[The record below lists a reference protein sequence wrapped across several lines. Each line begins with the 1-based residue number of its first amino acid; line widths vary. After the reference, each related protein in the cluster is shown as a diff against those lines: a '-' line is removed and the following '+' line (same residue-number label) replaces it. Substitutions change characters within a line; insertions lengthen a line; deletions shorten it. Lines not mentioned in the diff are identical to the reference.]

1 MSNEPFPVIRSH
13 LYGPGNN
20 AKILSKIFDTESDAV
35 ILDLEDAVPPNQ
47 KELARNMVA
56 EIISERSQESQPYC
70 FVRINHPSLQLVELE
85 IRAITQKGLF
95 GIRIPKVET
104 PDDIIVVEK
113 VLNEEE
119 QNKSLQNGSIKI
131 ICNIESSK
139 GILNAGS
146 IVQASN
152 RVVGFAF
159 GAADFAKDIGVWQPD
174 HFSFLYP
181 KSHLVISSSAYSAQP
196 PVDSVYAN
204 LNDEE
209 GLKESS
215 VFAKNLG
222 FFGRSAI
229 HPKQVP
235 IINEIYTPTDEEIKK
250 AQSIIDALEK
260 AEQES
265 KGAIDVA
272 GDFVD
277 IAIVKKAEGIIN
289 LAKSLGL
296 V

>member
-1 MSNEPFPVIRSH
+1 M
-13 LYGPGNN
+13 
-20 AKILSKIFDTESDAV
+20 
-35 ILDLEDAVPPNQ
+35 
-47 KELARNMVA
+47 
-56 EIISERSQESQPYC
+56 
-70 FVRINHPSLQLVELE
+70 
-85 IRAITQKGLF
+85 
-95 GIRIPKVET
+95 
-104 PDDIIVVEK
+104 
-113 VLNEEE
+113 
-119 QNKSLQNGSIKI
+119 
-131 ICNIESSK
+131 
-139 GILNAGS
+139 
-146 IVQASN
+146 
-152 RVVGFAF
+152 
-159 GAADFAKDIGVWQPD
+159 
-174 HFSFLYP
+174 
-181 KSHLVISSSAYSAQP
+181 
-196 PVDSVYAN
+196 
-204 LNDEE
+204 NDEE

-235 IINEIYTPTDEEIKK
+235 IINEIYTPTDEEIQK

-277 IAIVKKAEGIIN
+277 IAIVKKAEGIIH

>member
-131 ICNIESSK
+131 I
-139 GILNAGS
+139 
-146 IVQASN
+146 
-152 RVVGFAF
+152 
-159 GAADFAKDIGVWQPD
+159 
-174 HFSFLYP
+174 
-181 KSHLVISSSAYSAQP
+181 
-196 PVDSVYAN
+196 
-204 LNDEE
+204 
-209 GLKESS
+209 
-215 VFAKNLG
+215 
-222 FFGRSAI
+222 
-229 HPKQVP
+229 
-235 IINEIYTPTDEEIKK
+235 
-250 AQSIIDALEK
+250 
-260 AEQES
+260 
-265 KGAIDVA
+265 
-272 GDFVD
+272 
-277 IAIVKKAEGIIN
+277 
-289 LAKSLGL
+289 
-296 V
+296 

>member
-1 MSNEPFPVIRSH
+1 MSNDPFPVIRSH

-35 ILDLEDAVPPNQ
+35 ILDLEDAVPLNQ

-56 EIISERSQESQPYC
+56 EIISERSQETQPYC

-113 VLNEEE
+113 VLNEAE

-139 GILNAGS
+139 GILNASS
-146 IVQASN
+146 ILQASN

-174 HFSFLYP
+174 NLSFLYP
-181 KSHLVISSSAYSAQP
+181 KSHLVISSSAHAVQP
-196 PVDSVYAN
+196 PIDSVYAN

-235 IINEIYTPTDEEIKK
+235 IINEIYTPTDEEIQK

-277 IAIVKKAEGIIN
+277 IAIVKKAEGIIH